1 MSNDVL
7 QVNVA
12 ELINRVL
19 EYNLTKDNS
28 CILFGLGV
36 NDPKG
41 VFGTTLGLKDKFG
54 LDRVFETPTA
64 ENAMTGMGIG
74 LSLNGYKP
82 IMVHQRLDFFLLAMD
97 QLVNSAAKWNFMFG
111 SSKNVPITIRLIL
124 GHGWGQGPTHSQNLH
139 AWFAHVPGL
148 KVVMPAF
155 ATDVPGLLNSS
166 IADPNPVIFI
176 EDRWLHGQLSKS
188 DEVKVTIPLGIANRV
203 SSGEDVTIVSS
214 GYASVLSLQA
224 TNYLKKIGVGVDLID
239 LRSIKPLDE
248 NLIFDSVK
256 KTGKVL
262 VVDSG
267 PFFASFGS
275 HVISRIVEEC
285 FENLIVAPKLIAN
298 PDVPEPTSYGVI
310 GEFKINAIKIA
321 TGALKMLGKSL
332 PIDLSN
338 SLAPKYVDASD
349 ENFIGPF

>member
-1 MSNDVL
+1 
-7 QVNVA
+7 
-12 ELINRVL
+12 
-19 EYNLTKDNS
+19 
-28 CILFGLGV
+28 
-36 NDPKG
+36 
-41 VFGTTLGLKDKFG
+41 
-54 LDRVFETPTA
+54 
-64 ENAMTGMGIG
+64 
-74 LSLNGYKP
+74 
-82 IMVHQRLDFFLLAMD
+82 
-97 QLVNSAAKWNFMFG
+97 
-111 SSKNVPITIRLIL
+111 
-124 GHGWGQGPTHSQNLH
+124 NLH
-139 AWFAHVPGL
+139 SWFAHVPGL

-338 SLAPKYVDASD
+338 SLAPKYVDVSD